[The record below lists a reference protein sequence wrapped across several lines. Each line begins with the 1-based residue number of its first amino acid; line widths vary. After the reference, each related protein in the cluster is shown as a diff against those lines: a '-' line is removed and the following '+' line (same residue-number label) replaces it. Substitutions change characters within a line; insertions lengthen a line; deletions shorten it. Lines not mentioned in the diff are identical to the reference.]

1 MYSPIV
7 SDRSQETSRG
17 LLLIV
22 VTLLGWSSVT
32 LFLKYFTAYIDGW
45 TANGWRYGISAIF
58 WAPLLVVRLL
68 GGRLPPGIWRA
79 AIVPSLFNLAAQVCF
94 AWAPYYIDPG
104 FITFLLRL
112 QIVFVALG
120 AYLFFPTERAVVRS
134 WGYALGVLLVLA
146 GLVGLCFLGVTR
158 PRGATAVGISLALG
172 SGILYAG
179 YALGVRHFM
188 HEVRST
194 TAFAVI
200 SLYTAAGVLL
210 MMLLFAEDHGANAW
224 RLSWGRLALL
234 FASAMAGIAI
244 THVTYYAAIA
254 RLGVAVSAGVIM
266 LQPFL
271 TSAASFYLFDE
282 RLTHR
287 QWLSGIVAL
296 AGAITMLRAQR
307 RPAVAAD
314 GGPKLRGAAGTHDAP
329 PTTGAPTPSLRAS

>member
-1 MYSPIV
+1 MNGMVP
-7 SDRSQETSRG
+7 DRSQETTRG
-17 LLLIV
+17 LVLIV

-32 LFLKYFTAYIDGW
+32 LFLKYFTTYIDAW
-45 TANGWRYGISAIF
+45 TANGWRYGISALF
-58 WAPLLVVRLL
+58 WVPVLVARLV

-79 AIVPSLFNLAAQVCF
+79 AVVPSLFNIAAQVCF

-120 AYLFFPTERAVVRS
+120 AYLLFPTERAVVRS

-146 GLVGLCFLGVTR
+146 GLVGLCFLDVTK
-158 PRGATAVGISLALG
+158 PRGATAVGIMLAFG

-179 YALGVRHFM
+179 YALGVRHYM

-200 SLYTAAGVLL
+200 SLYTAAGVVL
-210 MMLLFAEDHGANAW
+210 MMLLFADGGGVKV
-224 RLSWGRLALL
+224 LDLTWGQLAML
-234 FASAMAGIAI
+234 FVSAMAGIAI

-271 TSAASFYLFDE
+271 TGTASFFLFDE
-282 RLTHR
+282 RLTTR
-287 QWLSGIVAL
+287 QWLSGAVAI
-296 AGAITMLRAQR
+296 AGAILMLRAQR
-307 RPAVAAD
+307 RGGSVAQVAPAT
-314 GGPKLRGAAGTHDAP
+314 LGA
-329 PTTGAPTPSLRAS
+329 SR